1 MVEAKLGTVLDT
13 FLKFR
18 FYRVGTG
25 KVLKDFKEVISA
37 LCIGRKKQ
45 CQQSERWLEGPA
57 WRREEVS
64 AGTNCRNL
72 ENLRECQ

>member
-1 MVEAKLGTVLDT
+1 MVEAKLGRVLDT

-18 FYRVGTG
+18 FYLVGNG

-45 CQQSERWLEGPA
+45 CQQFERGLEGPG
-57 WRREEVS
+57 WRREEVPV
-64 AGTNCRNL
+64 GTNCRNL